1 MSLKKPVELKKT
13 SSVQTQL
20 LEKKASFELR
30 KKSLNIND
38 PIRKVSQEIPED
50 PKESGKNKAK
60 LVDRDLTRYN
70 SPYPVIKYD
79 YQDYS
84 ESKHHLNLIIVG
96 HVDSGKST
104 LTGHLLY
111 LLKQLDDKTMHRN
124 EKDSSQSGKG
134 SFKFAWAL
142 DETKEERERGITIDI
157 AYKTIRTRSKLITI
171 LDAPGHRDFIPNM
184 INGASQADAAIL
196 VIDSVVNAFEA
207 GFEKGGQTREH
218 AYLIKALGVSQVVI
232 ALNKLDTVGW
242 SFERYSMLKEIL
254 MDYLTSLGFEEQNL
268 FFVPISAFLGV
279 NIIDSKHDVK
289 QLHWYVGPCLVD
301 IVDKLAIPLRD
312 INKPMRLGVSNC
324 YQSNA
329 GKLKGLCLS
338 GKVEG
343 GVISLKQKYVIL
355 PKGIA
360 CNVKGNFIIIIIFKT
375 NRYFLIYW

>member
-1 MSLKKPVELKKT
+1 MSQQGVHKKSIDNKSKDIKSDVQKKQSISNKPST
-13 SSVQTQL
+13 ESGL
-20 LEKKASFELR
+20 RKAS
-30 KKSLNIND
+30 
-38 PIRKVSQEIPED
+38 QEFLED
-50 PKESGKNKAK
+50 PKDGKKSQQK
-60 LVDRDLTRYN
+60 LIERDLVKYN

-111 LLKQLDDKTMHRN
+111 LLKQLDEKTMHRN
-124 EKDSSQSGKG
+124 EKDSSQSGKA
-134 SFKFAWAL
+134 SFKFAWAI
-142 DETKEERERGITIDI
+142 DETKEERDRGITMDV
-157 AYKTIRTRSKLITI
+157 AYKTIRTRSKLVTI

-196 VIDSVVNAFEA
+196 VIDTVINAFEA

-218 AYLIKALGVSQVVI
+218 AYLIKALGVNQVII
-232 ALNKLDTVGW
+232 AMNKLDTVQW
-242 SFERYSMLKEIL
+242 SFERYSNVKEV
-254 MDYLTSLGFEEQNL
+254 MKDYLMGLGFEEQNL

-279 NIIDSKHDVK
+279 NITDPKHDVK
-289 QLHWYVGPCLVD
+289 QLQWYKGPCLVD
-301 IVDKLAIPLRD
+301 IVDKLAIPQRD
-312 INKPMRLGVSNC
+312 INKPLRVGVSNC

-329 GKLKGLCLS
+329 GKLKGLCVS

-343 GVISLKQKYVIL
+343 GVIMLKQKCLIL

-360 CNVKGNFIIIIIFKT
+360 CVVKGDYI
-375 NRYFLIYW
+375 YSLIMGYIEEGF